1 MGTIL
6 PAEISEFLVNSLESH
21 DDESD
26 RTKKEVTGS
35 AGTVCWMVE
44 EGFNDFFFFVADST
58 IQAGPS
64 YELVI
69 DRL

>member
-1 MGTIL
+1 M
-6 PAEISEFLVNSLESH
+6 
-21 DDESD
+21 
-26 RTKKEVTGS
+26 EVTGS
-35 AGTVCWMVE
+35 AGTVCWMVV

-69 DRL
+69 YRL

>member
-1 MGTIL
+1 ME
-6 PAEISEFLVNSLESH
+6 A
-21 DDESD
+21 
-26 RTKKEVTGS
+26 TGS
-35 AGTVCWMVE
+35 TGTLCWMVV

-69 DRL
+69 GRL